1 MDKKTGL
8 MTAAVLLFSSA
19 AYAQQWRGLP
29 FALSTAAASGA
40 GNDNWPLSIP
50 QESAAS
56 KKGSDF
62 SKKTLKELTEEV
74 EPEKPFSNFKTMV
87 VYKGKSAVKK
97 TYKLDLPN
105 DAHWRVL
112 WKITVTEKK
121 KNTRFKLALTSP
133 QDEKYIQGIT
143 KDMVPADEGAF
154 GVINVCLLTGG
165 EFTLSLDISAADWKV
180 EAQQL
185 K

>member
-1 MDKKTGL
+1 

-19 AYAQQWRGLP
+19 AYAQPWRGFP
-29 FALSTAAASGA
+29 FAISTAAVSGEVEH
-40 GNDNWPLSIP
+40 NWPLTIP
-50 QESAAS
+50 LESS
-56 KKGSDF
+56 SSRKGSDF

-74 EPEKPFSNFKTMV
+74 EPEKNFSNFNTVV

-97 TYKLDLPN
+97 TYKLDLPK
-105 DAHWRVL
+105 DAHWRIL
-112 WKITVTEKK
+112 WKVAVTEKK
-121 KNTRFKLALTSP
+121 KNTVFKMELRSP
-133 QDEKYIQGIT
+133 KDEKYLQGIS
-143 KDMVPADEGAF
+143 KDMKPFEEGAF

-165 EFTLSLDISAADWKV
+165 EFFLALDISDADWKV